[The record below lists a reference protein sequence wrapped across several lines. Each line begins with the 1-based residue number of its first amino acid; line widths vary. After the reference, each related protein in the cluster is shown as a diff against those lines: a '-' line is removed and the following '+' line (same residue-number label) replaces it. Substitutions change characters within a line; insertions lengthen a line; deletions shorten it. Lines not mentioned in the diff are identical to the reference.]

1 LKRGKAL
8 ANDKIRN
15 FCIIAHIDHGKSTLA
30 DRILEKTETVAI
42 RDMEDQ
48 LLDNMDIE
56 RERGIT
62 IKARAVRLKYTAQDG
77 EDYIFNL
84 IDTPGHVDFNYEVS
98 RSLAACE
105 GAILVVDAS
114 QGIEAQT
121 LANTYLAIE
130 HDLEV
135 VPVVN
140 KIDLPSADP
149 ERVCNEV
156 ENVIGIPAMD
166 APRISAKMGTNIEAV
181 LEKIVTDI
189 PAPKG
194 DPEKPLKA
202 LIFDSYYDSYKGVII
217 YVRIKEGRVKVGD
230 NIRLMATGAVFNVV
244 EAGFMDATN
253 LVNNGSLEAGEVGYI
268 AASIKSIGDTQVGDT
283 VTNDEFPCDEPLPGY
298 RKVNPM
304 VFSGIYPADGAKYGD
319 LRDALEKLQLND
331 ASLSFEPETS
341 VALGF
346 GFRCGFL
353 GLLHMEIIQER
364 LEREYNLDLIT
375 TAPSVIYKVTMTNGE
390 VQYIDNPTNYPDPA
404 LIQVAE
410 EPMVKAS
417 ILAPSDYVG
426 NIMELC
432 QDRRGVFKDMKYL
445 DDTRVELHYELPL
458 NEIVYDF
465 FDVLKSRTKGYASFD
480 YEMMGYV
487 PSKLVK
493 LDILLN
499 GDVVDALSFIIHA
512 DKAYGRAR
520 KIAEKLKENI
530 PRQLFEVPIQ
540 AAIGGKIIA
549 RETVKAVR
557 KDVLEKCYGGDITR
571 KKKLLE
577 KQKEGKKRM
586 RQLGTV
592 EVPQEAFMSVL
603 KLDS

>member
-1 LKRGKAL
+1 MSIE
-8 ANDKIRN
+8 NIRN

-30 DRILEKTETVAI
+30 DRILEKTETVAK
-42 RDMEDQ
+42 RDMEEQ

-62 IKARAVRLKYTAQDG
+62 IKARAVRLSYRAKDG
-77 EDYIFNL
+77 NDYIFNL

-149 ERVCNEV
+149 ERVCAEV

-166 APRISAKMGTNIEAV
+166 APRISAKMGINIEEV
-181 LEKIVTDI
+181 LERIVTDI

-194 DPEKPLKA
+194 DNNAPLQA
-202 LIFDSYYDSYKGVII
+202 LIFDSYYDAYKGVII
-217 YVRIKEGRVKVGD
+217 YVRIKEGSVKTGD
-230 NIRLMATGAVFNVV
+230 TIRLMATGAEFTVV
-244 EAGFMDATN
+244 EAGYMDASEHINTGFLN
-253 LVNNGSLEAGEVGYI
+253 AGDVGYI
-268 AASIKSIGDTQVGDT
+268 SASIKSIGDTQVGDT
-283 VTNDEFPCDEPLPGY
+283 VTNAENPCEKALPGY

-341 VALGF
+341 IALGF

-375 TAPSVIYKVTMTNGE
+375 TAPSVIYKVNFTNGDT
-390 VQYIDNPTNYPDPA
+390 VYIDNPTNYPDVA
-404 LIQVAE
+404 LIASAE
-410 EPMVKAS
+410 EPMVKAD
-417 ILAPSDYVG
+417 IFAPSEFVG
-426 NIMELC
+426 NIMDLC
-432 QDRRGVFKDMKYL
+432 QDRRGIFKDMKYL
-445 DDTRVELHYELPL
+445 DDTRVSIHYELPL

-465 FDVLKSRTKGYASFD
+465 FDALKSRTKGYASFD
-480 YEMMGYV
+480 YEMLGYM

-499 GDVVDALSFIIHA
+499 GDVVDALSFIVHT
-512 DKAYGRAR
+512 DKAYSRAR
-520 KIAEKLKENI
+520 KIVEKLKENI
-530 PRQLFEVPIQ
+530 PRQLFEIPIQ
-540 AAIGGKIIA
+540 AAIGGKVIA
-549 RETVKAVR
+549 RETVKAMR
-557 KDVLEKCYGGDITR
+557 KDVLAKCYGGDITR

-592 EVPQEAFMSVL
+592 KVPQEAFMSVL
-603 KLDS
+603 KLDE

>member
-1 LKRGKAL
+1 M
-8 ANDKIRN
+8 ANQNIRN

-30 DRILEKTETVAI
+30 DRILEKTYTVAA
-42 RDMEDQ
+42 RDMEEQ

-62 IKARAVRLKYTAQDG
+62 IKARAVRLNYRAKDG
-77 EDYIFNL
+77 QEYCFNL

-121 LANTYLAIE
+121 LANTYLALE
-130 HDLEV
+130 HDLEL
-135 VPVVN
+135 VPVIN

-149 ERVCNEV
+149 ERVSAEV
-156 ENVIGIPAMD
+156 EKVIGIPAMD
-166 APRISAKMGTNIEAV
+166 APRISAKMGINIEEV
-181 LEKIVTDI
+181 LERIVTDI
-189 PAPKG
+189 PAPEG
-194 DPEKPLKA
+194 DPAAPLQA
-202 LIFDSYYDSYKGVII
+202 LIFDSYYDAYKGVII
-217 YVRIKEGRVKVGD
+217 YIRVKEGTVRIGD
-230 NIRLMATGAVFNVV
+230 KIRLMATGAEFTVV
-244 EAGFMDATN
+244 ETGYMNATN
-253 LVNNGSLEAGEVGYI
+253 HINTGVLEAGEVGYI

-283 VTNDEFPCDEPLPGY
+283 VTNAENPCEKPLPGY

-341 VALGF
+341 TALGF

-375 TAPSVIYKVTMTNGE
+375 TAPSVVYKVNLTDGQTVM
-390 VQYIDNPTNYPDPA
+390 VDNPCNFPDPA
-404 LIQVAE
+404 LIASAE
-410 EPMVKAS
+410 EPMVKAD

-432 QDRRGVFKDMKYL
+432 QERRGTFKNMEYL
-445 DDTRVELHYELPL
+445 DDSRVDLHYELPL

-465 FDVLKSRTKGYASFD
+465 FDALKSRTKGYASFD
-480 YEMMGYV
+480 YELLGYAQ
-487 PSKLVK
+487 SRLVK

-499 GDVVDALSFIIHA
+499 GEVVDALSFIVFA
-512 DKAYGRAR
+512 DAAYNRGR
-520 KIAEKLKENI
+520 KIVEKLKENI

-549 RETVKAVR
+549 RETVKALR
-557 KDVLEKCYGGDITR
+557 KDVLAKCYGGDITR

-586 RQLGTV
+586 RQLGSV
-592 EVPQEAFMSVL
+592 SVPQKAFMSVL
-603 KLDS
+603 KLDE